1 MNRLITSNEMIS
13 NQKLTANN
21 SQQGSSTKHKKN
33 DLFKLLK
40 LFKNLNRKK
49 HSPISFHDAT
59 FTLIAKPDIDTTK
72 KKEKKIRDQSIQ
84 CIKTQNSNAKY

>member
-1 MNRLITSNEMIS
+1 M
-13 NQKLTANN
+13 KLLVTKN
-21 SQQGSSTKHKKN
+21 SQQIIGNRGVLPNIKKS

-49 HSPISFHDAT
+49 HSPISFHDTT